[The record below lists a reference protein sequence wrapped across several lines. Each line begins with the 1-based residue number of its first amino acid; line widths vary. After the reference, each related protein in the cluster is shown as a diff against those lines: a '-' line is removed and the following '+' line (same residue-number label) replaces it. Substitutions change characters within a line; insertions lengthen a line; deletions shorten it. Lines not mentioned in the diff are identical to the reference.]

1 MMFRPRWP
9 SAGPMGGDGLALP
22 AGTCSLIKP
31 TIFFATIGSYRVP
44 APSPRARLLVALN
57 KLNLLDLREIQ
68 LHRRCATEDGDR
80 HAHLGFVVVDFL
92 DRAVEVGE
100 RAFLDAHQL
109 SHDPFDLGRGFSMP
123 SCIWCTIFIT
133 SASEIGAG

>member
-1 MMFRPRWP
+1 MVTGIGMPFSWSWVLALNDLQNSMMFRPRWP

-44 APSPRARLLVALN
+44 APSPRARLLVALK

-80 HAHLGFVVVDFL
+80 HAH
-92 DRAVEVGE
+92 
-100 RAFLDAHQL
+100 
-109 SHDPFDLGRGFSMP
+109 
-123 SCIWCTIFIT
+123 
-133 SASEIGAG
+133 